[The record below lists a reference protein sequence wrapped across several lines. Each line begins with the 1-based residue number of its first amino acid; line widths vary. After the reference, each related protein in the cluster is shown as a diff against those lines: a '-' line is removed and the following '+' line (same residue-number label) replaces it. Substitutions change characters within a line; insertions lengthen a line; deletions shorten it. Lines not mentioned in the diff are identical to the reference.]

1 MTGKVMSKASKKVFH
16 FKDLS
21 DAAKKKS
28 RAKKGK
34 K

>member
-1 MTGKVMSKASKKVFH
+1 MTGKAMSKSSKKVFH

-21 DAAKKKS
+21 DASKKKA